1 MKKSFTKV
9 GIFCDLS
16 PLSGLGHI
24 KRMIYLN
31 NSIEK
36 SKNKCIFFFEKENLK
51 FIKKYTQGLNVVF
64 VEKINNFNFLSKLLS
79 ELKISKII
87 LDSYKLDY
95 KLERYFVKKGF
106 LTIAIDDHHKKHAAN
121 IVISNRS
128 ENPKNTH
135 VKRNQIWLTGPEYAL
150 IDINKKKKKIKKK
163 ILLHAGGKSL

>member
-1 MKKSFTKV
+1 MKKSVTKI

-24 KRMIYLN
+24 KRMISLN

-64 VEKINNFNFLSKLLS
+64 VEKINSFNSLSKLLS

-95 KLERYFVKKGF
+95 KLESSSFY
-106 LTIAIDDHHKKHAAN
+106 I
-121 IVISNRS
+121 
-128 ENPKNTH
+128 
-135 VKRNQIWLTGPEYAL
+135 
-150 IDINKKKKKIKKK
+150 
-163 ILLHAGGKSL
+163 